1 MLRWFRPWVAVRFQ
15 GVYSGCPYLINHDVM
30 KGQIVHYIERD
41 ALIIEKLK
49 MHGKVMVNEL
59 AEELEVT
66 PMTIRRDLT
75 RLEQQGLLQKVHGAA
90 VQPLDSLLK
99 ERAFGEKKLIQSQ
112 QKQLIAQEALELI
125 NPGDTILLDAGTTT
139 YEMAL
144 LLKEMPR
151 VNVVTNDLHIAMEL
165 CSGEGTV
172 YFIGGEIEKELGRST
187 GAKAFQF
194 LSDIH
199 VDSVFLGVSAIS
211 SDLMLC
217 SPTVD
222 NAELKRAM
230 MNCGSKKVLLA
241 DESKFGTNAF
251 ARIGPLSLVDV
262 LITDKVLIER
272 ELSYLETNEIVY
284 RRVQFQDQ

>member
-1 MLRWFRPWVAVRFQ
+1 
-15 GVYSGCPYLINHDVM
+15 M
-30 KGQIVHYIERD
+30 KGMIVHYIERD

-49 MHGKVMVNEL
+49 QHGKVMVNDL
-59 AEELEVT
+59 AEEFAVA

-90 VQPLDSLLK
+90 VQIDGLLK

-112 QKQLIAQEALELI
+112 QKRLIAQEALELI
-125 NPGDTILLDAGTTT
+125 KPGDTILLDAGTTT
-139 YEMAL
+139 FEMAL
-144 LLKEMPR
+144 LLKGMPA

-165 CSGEGTV
+165 CSAEGSV
-172 YFIGGEIEKELGRST
+172 FFIGGEIEKELGRST

-199 VDSVFLGVSAIS
+199 VDTVFLGISAIS
-211 SDLMLC
+211 KDLMLC

-230 MNCGSKKVLLA
+230 MNCGSKKVLMA
-241 DESKFGTNAF
+241 DESKFGTNSF

-262 LITDKVLIER
+262 LITDKSLNER
-272 ELSYLETNEIVY
+272 ELNYLEANEIVH
-284 RRVQFQDQ
+284 RKVQIQG

>member
-1 MLRWFRPWVAVRFQ
+1 
-15 GVYSGCPYLINHDVM
+15 
-30 KGQIVHYIERD
+30 VHYVERD

-49 MHGKVMVNEL
+49 QHGKVMVSDL

-66 PMTIRRDLT
+66 PMTIRRDLV
-75 RLEQQGLLQKVHGAA
+75 RLEQLGVLQKVHGAA
-90 VQPLDSLLK
+90 IPLDGLLK
-99 ERAFGEKKLIQSQ
+99 EKAFGEKKFIQSQ
-112 QKQLIAQEALELI
+112 QKRLIAQEALNLVAA
-125 NPGDTILLDAGTTT
+125 GDTILLDAGTTT
-139 YEMAL
+139 FEMAL
-144 LLKEMPR
+144 LLKEIPG

-165 CSGEGTV
+165 CSAEGRLF
-172 YFIGGEIEKELGRST
+172 FIGGEIEKELGRSV

-199 VDSVFLGVSAIS
+199 VDTVFLGVSAVS
-211 SDLMLC
+211 NDLMLC

-251 ARIGPLSLVDV
+251 ARIGPLGLVDV
-262 LITDKVLIER
+262 LITDKTLNER
-272 ELSYLETNEIVY
+272 ELSYLDANEVEL
-284 RRVQFQDQ
+284 RQVRFQGQSQEK